1 MEIRVLTED
10 DAQAF
15 WTLRLEALEREPH
28 AFGESPGEHRVRS
41 LDEVR
46 ARLQPG
52 EAFVIGAFADGHLI
66 GTAGFFRRQNLK
78 EKHKGQIWGVYV
90 TEGWRGK
97 GAGRRMLIELLRT
110 AQQQPGLEAILLT
123 VAATQT
129 AARKLYV
136 SLGFEPFGC
145 ERCALKI
152 GDSYVDEEHMVLRRT

>member
-1 MEIRVLTED
+1 MEIRVLTEN
-10 DAQAF
+10 DAEAL

-28 AFGESPGEHRVRS
+28 AFGESPAEHQARS
-41 LDEVR
+41 VDEVR

-90 TEGWRGK
+90 TEGWRRN
-97 GAGRRMLIELLRT
+97 GAGRRMLVELLKR
-110 AQQQPGLEAILLT
+110 AQQQPGLEVILLT
-123 VAATQT
+123 VATNQT
-129 AARKLYV
+129 AARQLYL
-136 SLGFEPFGC
+136 SMGFEPFGC

-152 GDSYVDEEHMVLRRT
+152 GDSYVDEEHMALRLS

>member
-28 AFGESPGEHRVRS
+28 AFGESPAEHQARS

-52 EAFVIGAFADGHLI
+52 EAFVIGAFAGGHLI

-123 VAATQT
+123 VAAAQT

>member
-10 DAQAF
+10 DAEAF

-28 AFGESPGEHRVRS
+28 AFGESPAEHRARLV
-41 LDEVR
+41 DEVR
-46 ARLQPG
+46 ARLQLG

-90 TEGWRGK
+90 AESGRGQ
-97 GAGRRMLIELLRT
+97 GAGRKMVVELLRR
-110 AQQQPGLEAILLT
+110 ARQQPGLEAILLT

-129 AARKLYV
+129 AARQLYR
-136 SLGFEPFGC
+136 SLGFESFGC
-145 ERCALKI
+145 ERHALKI
-152 GDSYVDEEHMVLRRT
+152 GDSYVDEEHMVLRLS

>member
-1 MEIRVLTED
+1 MEIRVLSED

-28 AFGESPGEHRVRS
+28 AFGESPAEHQARS
-41 LDEVR
+41 VDEVR

-129 AARKLYV
+129 VARKLYL

-145 ERCALKI
+145 ERHALKI
-152 GDSYVDEEHMVLRRT
+152 GASYVDEEHMVLRRT

>member
-28 AFGESPGEHRVRS
+28 AFGESPAEHQARS

-52 EAFVIGAFADGHLI
+52 EAFVIGAFAGGHLI

-129 AARKLYV
+129 AARKLYL

-152 GDSYVDEEHMVLRRT
+152 GASYVDEEHMVLRRT